1 MIKLLLNLVSI
12 ILIVLGVMVALRFE
26 FTIGVLIALS
36 GAINFISRKS
46 TSDKE

>member
-1 MIKLLLNLVSI
+1 MIKLLLTLVSI

-26 FTIGVLIALS
+26 FTIGVLIALA